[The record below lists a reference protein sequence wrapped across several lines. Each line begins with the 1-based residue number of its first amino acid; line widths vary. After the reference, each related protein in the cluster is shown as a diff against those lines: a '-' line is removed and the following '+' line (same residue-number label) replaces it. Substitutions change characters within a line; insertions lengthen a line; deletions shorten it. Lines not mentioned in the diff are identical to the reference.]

1 MCSCLQIFISIRA
14 AVFWNNVRFLGGN
27 TNEQTSAVLKPGGN
41 KGVAEFLSISKRHK
55 RAELGNVLEMDET
68 GFVQMFNVNTK
79 SQMWAALYSKI
90 GYESVMS

>member
-1 MCSCLQIFISIRA
+1 M
-14 AVFWNNVRFLGGN
+14 
-27 TNEQTSAVLKPGGN
+27 
-41 KGVAEFLSISKRHK
+41 AEFLSISKRHK